1 MNILLL
7 SVVKSNSIE
16 DKGIY
21 SDLLRTFRNNGHNV
35 FMITTIERRDK
46 GSTQLIEE
54 GNSKILHIKT
64 LNLQKSNLIEKGLSI
79 FLLEYQYKAAI
90 KKYFNDVNF
99 EIVIYTTP
107 PITYSSAINYL
118 KKKDKVFSYLLL
130 KDIFPQN
137 AIDMK
142 MMRENGILYKYF
154 RKKEIELYNIS
165 DKIGCMS
172 QANVDYILQN
182 NPEVKNEKVEINY
195 NSVELSSNSF
205 NTLDKEKIR
214 TKFNIPLNKKVFI
227 YGGNLG
233 KPQGLDFLLITMEL
247 CKRNDVFFIVVGDG
261 VEYNRIADWFSKRN
275 PNNALLIKY
284 LPKNDFD
291 TLVAASDVGLIFLHP
306 DFKIPNFPSRL
317 LTYLEYSL
325 PVISATDN
333 VTDIGKLLEKEQ
345 CGFHVLSGDLEN
357 MLKKIDLITDEEK
370 LYHQMRL
377 NAKRLLIDRFLVQD
391 SYDKIINAYNENKK
405 Q

>member
-1 MNILLL
+1 
-7 SVVKSNSIE
+7 
-16 DKGIY
+16 
-21 SDLLRTFRNNGHNV
+21 
-35 FMITTIERRDK
+35 
-46 GSTQLIEE
+46 
-54 GNSKILHIKT
+54 
-64 LNLQKSNLIEKGLSI
+64 
-79 FLLEYQYKAAI
+79 
-90 KKYFNDVNF
+90 
-99 EIVIYTTP
+99 
-107 PITYSSAINYL
+107 
-118 KKKDKVFSYLLL
+118 
-130 KDIFPQN
+130 
-137 AIDMK
+137 MK